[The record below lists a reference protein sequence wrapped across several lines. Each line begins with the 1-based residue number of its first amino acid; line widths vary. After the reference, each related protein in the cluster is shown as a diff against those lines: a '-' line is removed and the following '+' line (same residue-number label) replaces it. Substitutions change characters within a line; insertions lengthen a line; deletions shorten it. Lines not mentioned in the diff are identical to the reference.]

1 MRNSI
6 RVRLTVVLIVIMIFV
21 INGTLFLDNTF
32 ASQYYIM
39 SEKSSLIKNYKKMN
53 NILTKSKSEAMTIAN
68 LQNYIYTSNEK
79 VMIARM
85 DEGTQTPNVFCTN
98 IYRDSTI
105 YDQTVEYLYWLHIY
119 ILLESKTQE
128 DYGEEDE
135 NYGQWLEGLSVF
147 DFDDVI
153 EKGYV
158 VRRIAN
164 STDNKK
170 DLILFGTTDNNYLV
184 AMRISLDDIQT
195 SVHINSQ
202 FLTYMG
208 IIGVFVG
215 SILMF
220 IISFR
225 FTKPIKDMARVANR
239 MTNLDFD
246 ARVEIHSDDELG
258 ELAESM
264 NKMSST
270 LESTIADL
278 KTANLELQ
286 KDIEKKEKID
296 EMRKEFLSHVSH
308 ELKTPIALIQGY
320 AEGLKENIND
330 DEESK
335 DFYCE
340 VIADEAQK
348 MNLMVR
354 KLLTLNQIE
363 FGNNQI
369 KIIRFDIAQ
378 MIYNKINSN
387 SILFQKKNVTVEF
400 PQEKEKWVV
409 WGDEFMIEEVIS
421 NYISNALNHVYE
433 SGTIKIWLEKREK
446 SVYTHVFNEG
456 KQIPESELGKLWTK
470 FYKVDKARTREYG
483 GSGIGLSIVQA
494 TMKAHEKDYGVKN
507 VENGVEFYF
516 ELEAANA

>member
-1 MRNSI
+1 MTTSI
-6 RVRLTVVLIVIMIFV
+6 RMRLTVILIVIMAFV
-21 INGTLFLDNTF
+21 INCTWFLNDTF
-32 ASQYYIM
+32 AGQYYIV
-39 SEKSSLIKNYKKMN
+39 SEKSSLIKNYKKIN
-53 NILTKSKSEAMTIAN
+53 NILTKSKSESITIAN
-68 LQNYIYTSNEK
+68 LQNYIYTSSEK
-79 VMIARM
+79 VMIARV
-85 DEGTQTPNVFCTN
+85 DDNTQMPIVFCTN
-98 IYRDSTI
+98 IYRDSTT
-105 YDQTVEYLYWLHIY
+105 YDQTIEYLYWLHLY
-119 ILLESKTQE
+119 VLLESKSGYDNVE
-128 DYGEEDE
+128 GSES
-135 NYGQWLEGLSVF
+135 YGQWIDGLSVF
-147 DFDDVI
+147 NFDDVL
-153 EKGYV
+153 EMGYV
-158 VRRIAN
+158 VRKIP
-164 STDNKK
+164 STVDDKN
-170 DLILFGTTDNNYLV
+170 DMILFGITENNYLI

-195 SVHINSQ
+195 SVHINSR
-202 FLTYMG
+202 FLMYMG
-208 IIGVFVG
+208 IIGITLGGILIFVF
-215 SILMF
+215 SI
-220 IISFR
+220 R
-225 FTKPIKDMARVANR
+225 FTKPIKDMAMVANR

-246 ARVEIHSDDELG
+246 AKVEIHSKDELG

-264 NKMSST
+264 NKMSAT

-286 KDIEKKEKID
+286 RDIEKKEKID

-320 AEGLKENIND
+320 AEGLKENINE

-369 KIIRFDIAQ
+369 KITRFDIAQ

-387 SILFQKKNVTVEF
+387 MILFQKKNVKVEF
-400 PQEKEKWVV
+400 PQQNQKWDV

-421 NYISNALNHVYE
+421 NYISNALNHVFE
-433 SGTIKIWLEKREK
+433 SGTIKIWLEKRDG

-456 KQIPESELGKLWTK
+456 NQIPETELDKLWTK

-494 TMKAHEKDYGVKN
+494 TMNAHEKKYGVKN
-507 VENGVEFYF
+507 TENGVEFYF